1 MAIFEN
7 QIKQYQSMEQNS
19 LKYLHLQT
27 GQKNGIEGKA
37 GSVTEKDGKK
47 IWHVSSQERIK
58 YHKDW
63 QRFVSTTVKSPV
75 AEKTGK
81 E

>member
-1 MAIFEN
+1 MGLRGRRVVL
-7 QIKQYQSMEQNS
+7 QKKMEK
-19 LKYLHLQT
+19 KYDT
-27 GQKNGIEGKA
+27 SA
-37 GSVTEKDGKK
+37 VRR
-47 IWHVSSQERIK
+47 ERIK

>member
-1 MAIFEN
+1 MGGGAWSLIISLVLIMAIFEN

-47 IWHVSSQERIK
+47 I
-58 YHKDW
+58 
-63 QRFVSTTVKSPV
+63 
-75 AEKTGK
+75 
-81 E
+81 